1 MRLMLHVGHGKTGSS
16 WLQSWLAINSKILAS
31 KFNVKYIISSNDPSF
46 KGHFS
51 MGNSYILEPYLN
63 GKIMHPSNFIDD
75 LDPQGTLLFSG
86 EKLMKILPSCH
97 HRLEEIAT
105 ILGTEQPEILL
116 MLRDPF
122 DHALSLYNQ
131 KIKSQGLKVSF
142 SSYLPTYNLPSKIL
156 FFLRKFPTA
165 HVFHYDNY
173 RTKLHAPFL
182 DLLRL
187 PDNEWD
193 FPLFELVN
201 RSLSQSELKLMRLI
215 NCFLPIKASKLIGRR
230 LTLMRPSRTEQNIS
244 SRLDTILV
252 REFITRWRPVV
263 DSINLLIP
271 KESAIKLP
279 SIDSIL

>member
-63 GKIMHPSNFIDD
+63 GKIIHSSNFIDD

-105 ILGTEQPEILL
+105 ILGTEQPETLL

-131 KIKSQGLKVSF
+131 KIKSQGLKISF
-142 SSYLPTYNLPSKIL
+142 ASYLPSYDLPLKIL
-156 FFLRKFPTA
+156 RFLRKYPA
-165 HVFHYDNY
+165 SHVFHYKNY
-173 RTKLHAPFL
+173 RTKLFAPLL
-182 DLLRL
+182 DLLSL
-187 PDNEWD
+187 PPDEDWN
-193 FPLFELVN
+193 FPPFETIN
-201 RSLSQSELKLMRLI
+201 RSLSQSELYFMRSL
-215 NCFLPIKASKLIGRR
+215 NFLLPTRLSKSIGSKLI
-230 LTLMRPSRTEQNIS
+230 TLRPSLGYVKDNFYSNNI
-244 SRLDTILV
+244 LL
-252 REFITRWRPVV
+252 REFNTRWSPVV
-263 DSINLLIP
+263 DEINLLVP
-271 KESAIKLP
+271 RESALSLP
-279 SIDSIL
+279 SID